1 MRYRRVIAAGV
12 SLISGAVSLI
22 LAAAHTKRDMI
33 DLRRE
38 RSSEVTGWKQK
49 NMDKI
54 NQGLNACRSTPGAI
68 LLDVR
73 EKADYGEGHI
83 PGAVHADLQT
93 IQYLHYGLDTPLF
106 LYCYRGTR
114 SRMAAGILRDAGFQ
128 QVTDIGGID
137 WYTGDLEA

>member
-33 DLRRE
+33 DLRRD

-73 EKADYGEGHI
+73 EKADYVEGHI

-137 WYTGDLEA
+137 WYTGDLEV

>member
-54 NQGLNACRSTPGAI
+54 NQGINACRSTPGAI

-73 EKADYGEGHI
+73 EKADYDEGHI

-137 WYTGDLEA
+137 WYTGDLEV

>member
-137 WYTGDLEA
+137 WYTGNLEA